1 MGRRRTARSES
12 RKPGDLLAVVVHLTA
27 GVRWEIG
34 IARETTGTWGSAK
47 DVAQP
52 ARTLVVSSGFNMHIS
67 TRFFSLTA
75 LILVSTAPAYAG
87 DGLDEVVVTA
97 TRFEQPV
104 SKIGNSITVLSAD
117 DVRDSQ
123 KTALSDLLSSTPGV
137 TVTRNGGLGQT
148 TFLRIRGAETDQTVV
163 LFDGVK
169 LNDPS
174 SPGGGYDF
182 ANLVT
187 NDFARV
193 EILRGPQST
202 LWGSQA
208 IGGVVNI
215 ITPEP
220 KGPLAGAISAE
231 GGQLGTGM
239 ARARLEAGGDH
250 FDWRVSGNYVT
261 TKGVSA
267 FDKNL
272 GGTES
277 DGFRNVGFNT
287 RARYKLSD
295 AVSADFRS
303 IWSKSRFDFDGYPP
317 PLYNFADT
325 SEYGRVE
332 ELVTYAGLNVAA
344 FDGRWKNRI
353 GFSYTNTDRHD
364 YNPDSRIREEF
375 NATGRNRRFEYQGT
389 LSIAPG
395 YQAVLGLESER
406 SNFRTAAPSEFDPDP
421 APLRAST
428 RLNSVYGELQASP
441 LAALA
446 LTLGVRH
453 DDHATFGGH
462 TNGRAALA
470 WSLRPD
476 TILRASFG
484 DGFKAPTLYQL
495 FSPYGNDALRPEE
508 ATGWDAGIEQRFA
521 GGKVDLTATYFSR
534 DTKNMIDFVSCFGA
548 ADPRCA
554 TQPFGFYDNVQ
565 KTSAK
570 GVELSAVA
578 KPADHVRISINYTH
592 TDAKNDTRDG
602 ANFGRE
608 LARRARDTANAGV
621 SYEWP
626 IALTTSVSAQYV
638 SRTFD
643 DAANSVKLSS
653 YTLLDLRAA
662 YAYSS
667 TTSIYA
673 RLENALDKTYETT
686 GGYGSMGRTV
696 SAGIRT
702 SF

>member
-1 MGRRRTARSES
+1 MRIFLSVSASLS
-12 RKPGDLLAVVVHLTA
+12 SALSL
-27 GVRWEIG
+27 IG
-34 IARETTGTWGSAK
+34 AA
-47 DVAQP
+47 A
-52 ARTLVVSSGFNMHIS
+52 AF
-67 TRFFSLTA
+67 
-75 LILVSTAPAYAG
+75 AG
-87 DGLDEVVVTA
+87 DNGGLEEIVVTA
-97 TRFEQPV
+97 TRSEQPV
-104 SKIGNSITVLSAD
+104 SKIGNSVTVLSAQ
-117 DVRDSQ
+117 DVQNSQ
-123 KTALSDLLSSTPGV
+123 KTVLSDLLSGTPGV

-187 NDFARV
+187 NDFARI

-231 GGQLGTGM
+231 GGQLGSGM
-239 ARARLEAGGDH
+239 ARARLEAGGER
-250 FDWRVSGNYVT
+250 FDWRIGGSYLSS
-261 TKGVSA
+261 KGVSA
-267 FDKNL
+267 FDKTL
-272 GGTES
+272 GGTEP
-277 DGFRNVGFNT
+277 DGFRNIGFNT
-287 RARYKLSD
+287 RATYKFSD

-325 SEYGRVE
+325 NEYGRVE

-344 FDGRWKNRI
+344 FEGRWKNRI
-353 GFSYTNTDRHD
+353 GFSFTNTDRHD
-364 YNPDSRIREEF
+364 YNPGSGILEEF
-375 NATGRNRRFEYQGT
+375 NAVGRNRRFEYQGT
-389 LSIAPG
+389 LSLAPG

-406 SNFRTAAPSEFDPDP
+406 SGFRTAAPSEFDPNP
-421 APLRAST
+421 VPLIAST
-428 RLNSVYGELQASP
+428 RLDSVYAELQASP
-441 LAALA
+441 LSALA
-446 LTLGVRH
+446 LTLGMRH

-462 TNGRAALA
+462 TTGRAALA

-495 FSPYGNDALRPEE
+495 FSPYGNEALRPEE
-508 ATGWDAGIEQRFA
+508 AAGWDAGIEQKLAA
-521 GGKVDLTATYFSR
+521 GRIDLTATYFSR
-534 DTKNMIDFVSCFGA
+534 NTRNMIDFVSCFGGS
-548 ADPRCA
+548 DPRCIA
-554 TQPFGFYDNVQ
+554 QPYGFYDNVQ
-565 KTSAK
+565 KTSAR

-578 KPADHVRISINYTH
+578 HAGDRVQLSFNYTR
-592 TDAKNDTRDG
+592 TDAKNDTQDSPNVG
-602 ANFGRE
+602 LE

-621 SYEWP
+621 TYEWP
-626 IALTTSVSAQYV
+626 IALTTAVSAQYV
-638 SRTFD
+638 GPTFD
-643 DAANSVKLSS
+643 DAANTVRLSS
-653 YTLLDLRAA
+653 YTLLDFRAA
-662 YAYSS
+662 YAYSK
-667 TTSIYA
+667 TTSVYA
-673 RLENALDKTYETT
+673 RVENALDKTYETT
-686 GGYGSMGRTV
+686 GGYGTIGRTL